1 MHPLFHLIA
10 TRPHL
15 LLEHL
20 ENYGELLGAEA
31 GIVTAGWKRAAV
43 LSAIGVCLLIAGLGL
58 AGVALLLCAVFPTA
72 EMHAAWALVVVPL
85 VPLGIAAG
93 CFLTARTAGETRAF
107 DNFRRQVSED
117 MAMLREAD

>member
-20 ENYGELLGAEA
+20 ESYGELVGAEA

-58 AGVALLLCAVFPTA
+58 AGVALLLWAVIPA
-72 EMHAAWALVVVPL
+72 SDMPAAWALIVVPL
-85 VPLGIAAG
+85 VPLGAAVG
-93 CFLTARTAGETRAF
+93 CLLTARTTGETRAF

>member
-15 LLEHL
+15 LLEHM
-20 ENYGELLGAEA
+20 ESYGELVGAEA
-31 GIVTAGWKRAAV
+31 GMVTAGWKRAAV
-43 LSAIGVCLLIAGLGL
+43 LCAVGVCLLIAGLGL
-58 AGVALLLCAVFPTA
+58 AGVALLLWAVIPTSDMPA
-72 EMHAAWALVVVPL
+72 SWALWVVPL
-85 VPLGIAAG
+85 VTLGIAVA
-93 CFLTARTAGETRAF
+93 CFLTARTSNETRAF